1 MAKYVQ
7 LSDLIYFDQKAT
19 EWNKNHFVYKQ
30 DGMSL
35 ISDTTVTAIVNHL
48 NNVEDWDTVPGGSG
62 DVDTDTSITTALDDY
77 FANKTLSLGTNSTTT
92 T

>member
-1 MAKYVQ
+1 MARYIMAKYVQ

-19 EWNKNHFVYKQ
+19 DWNKEHFVFKQ

-48 NNVEDWDTVPGGSG
+48 MIILQIRLRHSVPVQQLRPHISGGCK
-62 DVDTDTSITTALDDY
+62 AL
-77 FANKTLSLGTNSTTT
+77 
-92 T
+92 